1 MRARLAR
8 AVPRVLLIGLLF
20 VARAVNAAPCG
31 RPDVDATYPPHDA
44 VGVPPNA
51 LLSAH
56 YAAPA
61 EYVDEVV
68 TVTGPAGAVPVDVF
82 FDRAESMLGARPLTD
97 LAAGGPYVVTW
108 PGLRGV
114 TTSTGLGLTV
124 EFNVGNQRDEQA
136 PRFDGFTGI
145 DWDWVR
151 EEDEC
156 TETHEDRFWFDLDLG
171 SVSDD
176 LSPSFLSVLV
186 FETRGP
192 SSGSAPEQI
201 AVRPMPKSRTV
212 RVERPAAGGEKV
224 CFAAVVRD
232 LTNRVSG
239 GGDEQVCV
247 ETTELPFFEG
257 CSLAARRSRGGG
269 AVSFLVASSLVV
281 VWSRRRARRA

>member
-1 MRARLAR
+1 MRARLVR
-8 AVPRVLLIGLLF
+8 AIPPVLLFGLVL
-20 VARAVNAAPCG
+20 APRAVNAAPCG
-31 RPDVDATYPPHDA
+31 RPDVDATYPPHGA

-56 YAAPA
+56 YGAPA
-61 EYVDEVV
+61 EYVDEIV
-68 TVTGPAGAVPVDVF
+68 TLTGPAGEVPIYIF
-82 FDRAESMLGARPLTD
+82 FDRAESMLGARPLTE
-97 LAAGGPYVVTW
+97 LAEGAYVVMW

-114 TTSTGLGLTV
+114 TAGRGLGLTV
-124 EFNVGNQRDEQA
+124 EFDVGNQRDEQG
-136 PRFDGFTGI
+136 PRFSGLTGI
-145 DWDWVR
+145 EWDWVR

-176 LSPSFLSVLV
+176 LAPNFLSVIV

-201 AVRPMPKSRTV
+201 AIRPLPKDRSV

-232 LTNRVSG
+232 LTSRVSG

-247 ETTELPFFEG
+247 ETTELPFFDG
-257 CSLAARRSRGGG
+257 CSFGARGSRGNA
-269 AVSFLVASSLVV
+269 AVSLLFALSLVV
-281 VWSRRRARRA
+281 AGRRRRARRA